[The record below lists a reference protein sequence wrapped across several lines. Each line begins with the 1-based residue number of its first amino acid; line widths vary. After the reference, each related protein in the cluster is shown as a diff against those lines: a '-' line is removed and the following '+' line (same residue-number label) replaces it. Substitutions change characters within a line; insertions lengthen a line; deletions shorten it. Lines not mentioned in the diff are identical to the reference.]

1 MELII
6 GNLLRTGVIIA
17 ATIVLMGGAIYLF
30 RHGLAPVNYK
40 IFQRVP
46 LDLCHVNGIIASTLS
61 FHGRGLIQL
70 GLLFLIATPVARVL
84 FSMVAFA
91 RQRDVMYTVVTATV
105 LIMLA
110 HSLLSR

>member
-1 MELII
+1 METIM
-6 GNLLRTGVIIA
+6 GNLLRAGVVISALVVFTGGVI
-17 ATIVLMGGAIYLF
+17 YLC

-46 LDLCHVNGIIASTLS
+46 FELCAVGGILGSALS

-84 FSMVAFA
+84 FSLIAFV
-91 RQRDVMYTVVTATV
+91 RQRDAVYIIVTLTV
-105 LIMLA
+105 LVILT